1 MPNEKYCTTV
11 KVGGKEYYAET
22 YTDENGSEQTTCFGD
37 NGMPKY
43 QFSQRKDGTSE
54 TTVYQTI
61 QIGKSNNLCQINGY
75 KVYTMKNDAEGN
87 RILVDESGNKYKVTI
102 KFDQTTHKYT
112 EVKVENS
119 NGKDVTDDFEWL
131 VKFFKG

>member
-1 MPNEKYCTTV
+1 MDFSEEEKLPNEMYCTTV

-75 KVYTMKNDAEGN
+75 KVYTMK
-87 RILVDESGNKYKVTI
+87 
-102 KFDQTTHKYT
+102 KYT